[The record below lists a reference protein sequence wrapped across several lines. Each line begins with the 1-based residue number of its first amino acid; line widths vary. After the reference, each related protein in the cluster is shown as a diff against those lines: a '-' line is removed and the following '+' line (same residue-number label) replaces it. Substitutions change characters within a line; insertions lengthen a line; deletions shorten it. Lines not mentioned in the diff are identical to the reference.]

1 MIHPETRHSTSRW
14 RTLGNMAMAMAAV
27 AVIGFTSIAPAKAN
41 DDDWRYRRG
50 WHERE
55 WRERAWREHRREE
68 WRDRH
73 PYAGFYYS
81 PGYYQYGYDY
91 SR

>member
-55 WRERAWREHRREE
+55 WREHRREE